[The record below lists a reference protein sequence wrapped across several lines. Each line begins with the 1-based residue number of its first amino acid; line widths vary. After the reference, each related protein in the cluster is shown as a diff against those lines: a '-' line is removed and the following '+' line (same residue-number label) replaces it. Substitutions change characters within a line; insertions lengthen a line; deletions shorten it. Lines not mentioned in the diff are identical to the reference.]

1 MMDVEDGVSM
11 NDLVDDSNVDR
22 EGVPAAVLRSAQSGL
37 G

>member
-1 MMDVEDGVSM
+1 MDVDEGVSM
-11 NDLVDDSNVDR
+11 NDLVDDNKVDK